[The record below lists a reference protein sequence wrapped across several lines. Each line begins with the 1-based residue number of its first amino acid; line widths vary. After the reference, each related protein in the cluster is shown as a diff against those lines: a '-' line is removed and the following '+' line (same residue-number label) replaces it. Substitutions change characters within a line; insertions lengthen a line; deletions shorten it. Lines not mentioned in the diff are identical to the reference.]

1 MSFSPPNYT
10 DGVPVKISERF
21 KPPPEIQLPSKLL
34 NALSRTQVP
43 VAFHDDYNFDLER
56 KILSKTTEWINW
68 RSNEKTERQQRIY
81 GRELERQKQLENEQK
96 EKLNQVSYPSADE
109 LTSSADE
116 DDEIDDE
123 AINNIPLK
131 TASDVAETNPFN
143 SILMPTQAT
152 SCITTS
158 NRKSHRRY
166 ASNSSN
172 KIDFSF
178 FESDASPFD
187 HLEMKS
193 LNEMEVLAQVLKS
206 TAIESDEATTL
217 ERNNSSESE
226 NSETRGGGGNN
237 NNNDQQML
245 SDSVISKPQDIP
257 HEQLSYQH
265 NFNPQQ
271 VYSNYY
277 NYTGASMPN
286 SNNSQYFNAN
296 SATHQHASSSLYPF
310 SQNAYYT
317 QNYAVNFIGG
327 NNNNLATTTTTVT
340 TTCERLINNDKMEVS
355 NISKSVPDMVKELNE
370 ELDNSQRRRIRNY
383 SQNSHKEEIINTD
396 GVSEESESLPRGVI
410 E

>member
-34 NALSRTQVP
+34 NALSRTQVT
-43 VAFHDDYNFDLER
+43 FQDDYNFDLER

-68 RSNEKTERQQRIY
+68 RSNEKAERHQRLY
-81 GRELERQKQLENEQK
+81 ERELERQKRLKNEQK

-109 LTSSADE
+109 LTSSSADE
-116 DDEIDDE
+116 DDEIEESNE

-152 SCITTS
+152 SSSCPTN

-206 TAIESDEATTL
+206 TAIESDEVTL

-226 NSETRGGGGNN
+226 KSEPRGNN
-237 NNNDQQML
+237 NNNNNINDEEIL
-245 SDSVISKPQDIP
+245 ADSVASKPQEIP
-257 HEQLSYQH
+257 HEQHSYQH
-265 NFNPQQ
+265 NFNPHH

-277 NYTGASMPN
+277 SGTSMP
-286 SNNSQYFNAN
+286 NNSQYINVN
-296 SATHQHASSSLYPF
+296 STTTSGTLTHHLHNQQASSLYPI

-317 QNYAVNFIGG
+317 QNYAVNYIGG
-327 NNNNLATTTTTVT
+327 NNNNLATTTTTT
-340 TTCERLINNDKMEVS
+340 TSCERLI
-355 NISKSVPDMVKELNE
+355 KSVPDMVKELNE

-383 SQNSHKEEIINTD
+383 SQNSQDIIIAD
-396 GVSEESESLPRGVI
+396 AAAVESN
-410 E
+410 

>member
-21 KPPPEIQLPSKLL
+21 KPPPEIHLPSKLI

-43 VAFHDDYNFDLER
+43 VAFHDYNFDLER
-56 KILSKTTEWINW
+56 KILSKTSEWVNW
-68 RSNEKTERQQRIY
+68 RANEKVARQQRIY
-81 GRELERQKQLENEQK
+81 ERDQARQKKIENEQK

-116 DDEIDDE
+116 EEIDDE
-123 AINNIPLK
+123 AKANIPFN
-131 TASDVAETNPFN
+131 TNFN
-143 SILMPTQAT
+143 SNTILMPTQVT
-152 SCITTS
+152 SASSSNS

-206 TAIESDEATTL
+206 TAIESEDGNL

-226 NSETRGGGGNN
+226 NSETKGNNNNN
-237 NNNDQQML
+237 NNNDQQPQ
-245 SDSVISKPQDIP
+245 PQDIQIP
-257 HEQLSYQH
+257 HAYN
-265 NFNPQQ
+265 NFTPNAT

-277 NYTGASMPN
+277 NYGNFSAHGTPTHNYQHQYASPFPP
-286 SNNSQYFNAN
+286 SYSSQQPT
-296 SATHQHASSSLYPF
+296 S
-310 SQNAYYT
+310 NAYY
-317 QNYAVNFIGG
+317 AVNYVGG
-327 NNNNLATTTTTVT
+327 INNNSTNPPPQTTTTTMMA
-340 TTCERLINNDKMEVS
+340 CENNSSDNME
-355 NISKSVPDMVKELNE
+355 IRSVPDMVKELNE
-370 ELDNSQRRRIRNY
+370 ELDNSQKRRIRNY
-383 SQNSHKEEIINTD
+383 SQNSHKDDEEENVDDEVNVEAAKGEKLIK
-396 GVSEESESLPRGVI
+396 LI
-410 E
+410 ELK